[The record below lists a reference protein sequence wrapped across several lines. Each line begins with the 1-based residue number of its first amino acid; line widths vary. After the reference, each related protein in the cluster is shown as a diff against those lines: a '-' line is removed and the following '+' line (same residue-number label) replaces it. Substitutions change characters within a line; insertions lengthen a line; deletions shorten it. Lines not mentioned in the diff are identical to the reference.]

1 MGASAENCQFV
12 FIYEIYI
19 RNFVPA
25 SGFTIAK
32 TKPEEMSA
40 FHPSV
45 RKHANIP
52 FRPPSRGSPLCGHHS
67 ARCRSSVEGCRRCL
81 DDRCRAGTHGEGY
94 RRASCGMD

>member
-32 TKPEEMSA
+32 MEPEEMSA
-40 FHPSV
+40 FHPMCEETYGHPIQAAFSRKSV
-45 RKHANIP
+45 M
-52 FRPPSRGSPLCGHHS
+52 
-67 ARCRSSVEGCRRCL
+67 RSSFGAMPFFCSTMPALPR
-81 DDRCRAGTHGEGY
+81 
-94 RRASCGMD
+94 